1 MKNLKFLVLGSNS
14 FSGSNFINFILKKNY
29 KVIGVSRSPEINN
42 VFLSYKSSKN
52 LNNFKFYKVDINKAP
67 NKMLRILK
75 SFRPNYIV
83 NYIAQGMV
91 SQSWDSPN
99 DWYKTN
105 ILGQISFYKSL
116 EKLKFI
122 KKIIHVTTPEVYG
135 STSKKIKENFNFKP
149 STPYAISRAAT
160 DTHLK
165 KSYDNFKFPIIFTR
179 TANIYGP
186 GQQLYRIVPK
196 TIISGIQRKKI
207 FLHGGGNSK
216 RSFIYVKDASEATLK
231 ICVKGKLGETYH
243 ISTNKIIS
251 IKSLV
256 NLLCKLNHFKY
267 KNLVSSSKDRVGKDK
282 FYILDS
288 TKIRRELGWKPKTT
302 LEHGLERT
310 SEWIKKNIKILK
322 KQKTYYI
329 HKV

>member
-1 MKNLKFLVLGSNS
+1 MLLAGLKLA
-14 FSGSNFINFILKKNY
+14 FIHKHDFCNGILAM
-29 KVIGVSRSPEINN
+29 IE
-42 VFLSYKSSKN
+42 F
-52 LNNFKFYKVDINKAP
+52 
-67 NKMLRILK
+67 
-75 SFRPNYIV
+75 
-83 NYIAQGMV
+83 
-91 SQSWDSPN
+91 
-99 DWYKTN
+99 
-105 ILGQISFYKSL
+105 
-116 EKLKFI
+116 
-122 KKIIHVTTPEVYG
+122 
-135 STSKKIKENFNFKP
+135 
-149 STPYAISRAAT
+149 
-160 DTHLK
+160 
-165 KSYDNFKFPIIFTR
+165 
-179 TANIYGP
+179 
-186 GQQLYRIVPK
+186 
-196 TIISGIQRKKI
+196 
-207 FLHGGGNSK
+207 
-216 RSFIYVKDASEATLK
+216 
-231 ICVKGKLGETYH
+231 GKLGETYH